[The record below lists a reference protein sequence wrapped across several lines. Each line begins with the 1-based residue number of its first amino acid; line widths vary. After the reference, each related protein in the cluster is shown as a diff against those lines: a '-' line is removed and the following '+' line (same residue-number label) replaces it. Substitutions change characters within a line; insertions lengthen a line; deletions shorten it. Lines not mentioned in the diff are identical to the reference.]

1 MEPLPPDELYT
12 PKPDTRRRK
21 GRFNWQRRHEARQYD
36 KFGWRYSYN
45 GWGLGWE
52 HSLWG
57 KGAHPI
63 YDEAHAKAHRY
74 YLARAAYVTRHQFR
88 RSEGYWQPKHLRR
101 GKHRDRLNFFQY

>member
-36 KFGWRYSYN
+36 QYGWTWARFQRRGNWYHSFFGVARQ
-45 GWGLGWE
+45 
-52 HSLWG
+52 
-57 KGAHPI
+57 PI

-74 YLARAAYVTRHQFR
+74 YLARVAYVTHHQFR
-88 RSEGYWQPKHLRR
+88 RSEGYWQPKRLRR
-101 GKHRDRLNFFQY
+101 GKHRNRLNFFQY